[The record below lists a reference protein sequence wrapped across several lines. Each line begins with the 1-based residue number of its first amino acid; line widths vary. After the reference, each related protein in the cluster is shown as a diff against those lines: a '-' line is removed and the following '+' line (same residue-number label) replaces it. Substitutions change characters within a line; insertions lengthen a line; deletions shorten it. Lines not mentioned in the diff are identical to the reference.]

1 MPFAGWWSSSAIPDF
16 GPFLRRE
23 HTRERLIDVTL
34 DLCAVF
40 GYDATTIDQIAAVA
54 NIAPDRFVHHFETKD
69 AVLMAVLDDVL
80 EAIAAAFDHMG
91 ADMNPEHAL
100 LAATIEVLA
109 AVNDGCGVTT
119 VDRLAIVAQI
129 VQANA
134 DPEKQ
139 ASTARKRLITHA
151 LAERIGDDDRLAER
165 MTADLAA
172 AFVEVTRERPTADL
186 TRIASFN

>member
-1 MPFAGWWSSSAIPDF
+1 VHDREPLAVPFAGWWSSSAIPDF
-16 GPFLRRE
+16 GPYLRRE

-80 EAIAAAFDHMG
+80 QAIAAAFDHLG

-100 LAATIEVLA
+100 LAATIDVLA

-119 VDRLAIVAQI
+119 VDRLAI
-129 VQANA
+129 
-134 DPEKQ
+134 
-139 ASTARKRLITHA
+139 
-151 LAERIGDDDRLAER
+151 AERMGDDQLAER

-172 AFVEVTRERPTADL
+172 VFVEVTRELPTANL
-186 TRIASFN
+186 RRIASFN

>member
-1 MPFAGWWSSSAIPDF
+1 M
-16 GPFLRRE
+16 
-23 HTRERLIDVTL
+23 
-34 DLCAVF
+34 F

-80 EAIAAAFDHMG
+80 EAIAAAFDHIG

-172 AFVEVTRERPTADL
+172 AFVEITRERPTADL
-186 TRIASFN
+186 TRIASFNCPAHAR

>member
-1 MPFAGWWSSSAIPDF
+1 M
-16 GPFLRRE
+16 
-23 HTRERLIDVTL
+23 
-34 DLCAVF
+34 F
-40 GYDATTIDQIAAVA
+40 GYDATTINQIAAVA
-54 NIAPDRFVHHFETKD
+54 NIAPDRFARHFETKD
-69 AVLMAVLDDVL
+69 AVLMAVLDEVF
-80 EAIAAAFDHMG
+80 EAIAAAFDRVS

-134 DPEKQ
+134 DLEKQ
-139 ASTARKRLITHA
+139 ASTARERLITHA
-151 LAERIGDDDRLAER
+151 LAERMGDDQLAER

-186 TRIASFN
+186 TRIVSFN